1 MEALSRDRER
11 YRYDNVC
18 TSRSRRLRVG
28 GIVRRNFLRVVE
40 QDALEQLDGL
50 FYDLVRLVSLR
61 VAQGIGLDNTLDEM
75 STSLLVY

>member
-1 MEALSRDRER
+1 M
-11 YRYDNVC
+11 
-18 TSRSRRLRVG
+18 G
-28 GIVRRNFLRVVE
+28 GIVRRIFLRVVE

-50 FYDLVRLVSLR
+50 FYDLVRLVSFR